1 MGRIAHTIRKNS
13 TDYSLLYDIS
23 KMMTKGFKINDR
35 HTDEIKKT
43 SSMEETKK
51 IALQFFKGLDQELYE
66 KVKEIVEGNSQFSFN
81 IYESDE
87 NEDFSKTD
95 NDGMPIHTKIPSVVE
110 INGKFGVYVP
120 CKGTIADIY
129 ELVHEL
135 SHTLDFVEQDNPTR
149 NMLGEVTPYCFEAM
163 LSQYLLENKI
173 ASREDI
179 VNREKATTIGHYD
192 DGAETFAKF
201 ELMKI
206 KEQESMAV
214 AKEKEVQGNERI
226 TKNNG

>member
-1 MGRIAHTIRKNS
+1 M
-13 TDYSLLYDIS
+13 
-23 KMMTKGFKINDR
+23 
-35 HTDEIKKT
+35 
-43 SSMEETKK
+43 
-51 IALQFFKGLDQELYE
+51 
-66 KVKEIVEGNSQFSFN
+66 
-81 IYESDE
+81 
-87 NEDFSKTD
+87 
-95 NDGMPIHTKIPSVVE
+95 
-110 INGKFGVYVP
+110 
-120 CKGTIADIY
+120 
-129 ELVHEL
+129 
-135 SHTLDFVEQDNPTR
+135 
-149 NMLGEVTPYCFEAM
+149 
-163 LSQYLLENKI
+163 ENKI